1 MKPDITLVIGGVR
14 SGKSRFA
21 ADLASRRAG
30 GGPST
35 VRSHGAPRAKERA
48 WRPESKNTA
57 PADPIIGRP

>member
-30 GGPST
+30 GAG
-35 VRSHGAPRAKERA
+35 RSFSWLQRGAGQERA
-48 WRPESKNTA
+48 WRLESKITA
-57 PADPIIGRP
+57 PADPTIGRQ